1 MDGVCDPCKGEHSCT
16 RDLEDITEIKRPI
29 ARPRRRWKND
39 IKLDVKEIDG
49 RA

>member
-1 MDGVCDPCKGEHSCT
+1 MDGACDPYKTEDSCT
-16 RDLEDITEIKRPI
+16 RVLEENPERKNPL
-29 ARPRRRWKND
+29 ARPKHRWKND